1 MQSKVIKNIPDI
13 LALNCGMEN
22 IRDLEFWKIQ
32 QMVRFFF
39 NFKMQ
44 ACMQTFSR
52 FFKGPTIMMSLLLL
66 ID

>member
-39 NFKMQ
+39 NNN
-44 ACMQTFSR
+44 
-52 FFKGPTIMMSLLLL
+52 ILSLLN
-66 ID
+66 IKYHVSN